1 MEGVTVVFILFGLP
15 ILSLLVLYVSWNHF
29 RLRAQELEVRALE
42 ARVRMKEAELRSP
55 IPRSV
60 AAPSFSGRPTLWE
73 VPKDPT

>member
-15 ILSLLVLYVSWNHF
+15 ILSLLVLYVAWNHF

-60 AAPSFSGRPTLWE
+60 GAAPSFSGRPALWE
-73 VPKDPT
+73 VPKDP